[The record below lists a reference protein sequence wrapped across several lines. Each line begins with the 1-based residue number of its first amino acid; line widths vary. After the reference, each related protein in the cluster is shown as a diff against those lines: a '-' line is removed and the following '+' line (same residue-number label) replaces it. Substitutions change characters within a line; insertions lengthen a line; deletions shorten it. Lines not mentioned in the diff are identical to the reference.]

1 MSRDA
6 PGQVSKPLCVYLLGA
21 FRVERGTKTIRFPAR
36 KVESLFAFLALHPEP
51 HPREKLSALLW
62 GDSTD
67 EQARHS
73 LRTAL
78 ASLRKELGDAV
89 LIADRE
95 SVQINPGFSMWV
107 DAREISDFR
116 FQISDWTSQQSEILN
131 LKSEIDLLP
140 DFYDDWILPER
151 ERLRAI
157 FLDALLQLA
166 QAHREKSDYTRA
178 MEIAQKILAHDP
190 ANEKAYQHL
199 IFCLAAT
206 GDRIGALKQ
215 FDACEKKLR
224 DELGV
229 EPSPE
234 TIALRDQIEAAL
246 TGAKSRE
253 AMFTNV
259 PHPLTSFV
267 GREKEKREIREIME
281 KARLIALTGA
291 GGCGKTRLA
300 IQVATELANANRF
313 KNGVWWV
320 ELAPLSDATLVARTV
335 AAVFNLDEAPN
346 TPMLT
351 TLTNYLRAKDLLL
364 ILDNCEHLID
374 ACAQLADALLRACP
388 QLKILA
394 SSREALG
401 ITGETPYKIPSLS
414 LPPPDFR
421 SFPNFGSLLQSEA
434 VQLFVERAHTLA
446 PTFTLSQSNASAI
459 AQICE
464 RLDGIPLAL
473 ELAAARIKTL
483 SVEQIATRL
492 DDRFRLL
499 TGGSRTALP
508 RQQTLRALI
517 DWSYDLL
524 TETERAVLRR
534 LSVFA
539 GGWTLEAAE
548 AIANPKSQNS
558 NSKTASDQ
566 IGDWDLEIGILD
578 MLAHLAD
585 KSLVIAEPRAD
596 ETRYRLMETIRQY
609 ARDRLLESGEV
620 ETIRDRHL
628 DFFIAFAE
636 NIEPKLMGAE
646 QFAWLDRLDSE
657 NDNVR
662 AALEW
667 STSPGRA
674 QKGLQIVGALR
685 LFWDLR
691 AHTNE
696 AYARIQK
703 LLARPE
709 AAEKTLAR
717 ARALFTLAILAE
729 NIESGKAAR
738 PYLEETIELA
748 RACGASGERQLAMGL
763 AELSLVVR
771 VDQPERAQTLEDES
785 LAIAQALGDE
795 WVSATILHYR
805 GHRCLGEVN
814 RPAARHAFETSMTL
828 FRALGDQHWAM
839 VLYRDIA
846 RINFRDGDY
855 ATARRQHEEALQFFR
870 AQKDRLST
878 GSTLIMLGE
887 IARVEQDYPRAK
899 KCYEE
904 ALAIA
909 QDLGTALGHQ
919 LVLGNLGVTL
929 LRLGDVARARKLLTE
944 NLELARQSTRERII
958 SYSLEGMA
966 FVETAEKQF
975 ARAARLFGAAD
986 SFKPPADSA
995 YSPADAAEREYYFAS
1010 ARAQLDEATFRAAQ
1024 AEGHMLTLEQA
1035 VEYALAQ

>member
-1 MSRDA
+1 MPR
-6 PGQVSKPLCVYLLGA
+6 VSPTPSANLVCVHLLGA

-36 KVESLFAFLALHPEP
+36 KVESLFAFLVLHPET
-51 HPREKLSALLW
+51 HTREKLAALLW

-78 ASLRKELGDAV
+78 ATIRKELGDEI

-95 SVQINPGFSMWV
+95 TVQLDPSFPIWIDAKEIERLRDSMSNLSVSQSL
-107 DAREISDFR
+107 ISLY
-116 FQISDWTSQQSEILN
+116 S
-131 LKSEIDLLP
+131 DLLP
-140 DFYDDWILPER
+140 DFFDDWILPER
-151 ERLRAI
+151 ERLRAM
-157 FLDALLQLA
+157 FLDALLQIA
-166 QAHREKSDYTRA
+166 QHHRAQSEYVRA

-199 IFCLAAT
+199 IFCLAAA

-215 FDACEKKLR
+215 YDECEKKLR
-224 DELGV
+224 EELGV
-229 EPSPE
+229 APSPE

-246 TGAKSRE
+246 TGTKSRE
-253 AMFTNV
+253 AMMTNV
-259 PHPLTSFV
+259 PVPLTSFV
-267 GREKEKREIREIME
+267 GREKEIGEIKRLLGDT
-281 KARLIALTGA
+281 RLFTLTGA
-291 GGCGKTRLA
+291 GGAGKTRLA

-320 ELAPLSDATLVARTV
+320 ELAPLADATLVARTV
-335 AAVFNLDEAPN
+335 ASVFNLDEAPN
-346 TPMLT
+346 TPILT

-401 ITGETPYKIPSLS
+401 IVGETPYKIPSLS
-414 LPPPDFR
+414 LPSPDAR
-421 SFPNFGSLLQSEA
+421 GDVNTISQSEA
-434 VQLFVERAHTLA
+434 VQLFVDRAHALA
-446 PTFTLSQSNASAI
+446 PTFALVQTNAATI
-459 AQICE
+459 VQICE

-473 ELAAARIKTL
+473 ELAAARIKML

-524 TETERAVLRR
+524 SEEERIVLRR

-539 GGWTLEAAE
+539 GGWSLEAAE
-548 AIANPKSQNS
+548 FVCAGEQGSRGAEEKISPLLPSPSAPVL
-558 NSKTASDQ
+558 
-566 IGDWDLEIGILD
+566 DL
-578 MLAHLAD
+578 LARLAD
-585 KSLVIAEPRAD
+585 KSLVIVEPRDD

-628 DFFIAFAE
+628 DFFVAFAE

-646 QFAWLDRLDSE
+646 QFAWLDRLDLE
-657 NDNVR
+657 HDNLR
-662 AALEW
+662 AAIDW
-667 STSPGRA
+667 SQSPGRA
-674 QKGLQIVGALR
+674 QKGLRLVGALR
-685 LFWDLR
+685 SYWDLR

-696 AYARIQK
+696 AYTRIQK

-717 ARALFTLAILAE
+717 ARALFTLAVLAE
-729 NIESGKAAR
+729 NVESGKAAR
-738 PYLEETIELA
+738 PYLEETVEIA
-748 RACGASGERQLAMGL
+748 RACGAPGERQLAKSL
-763 AELSLVVR
+763 AELSLVIR
-771 VDQPERAQTLEDES
+771 ADQLERAQALEDES
-785 LAIAQALGDE
+785 WAIAQTTGDE
-795 WVSATILHYR
+795 WMSATILHYR
-805 GHRCLGEVN
+805 GHRFITEGN
-814 RPAARHAFETSMTL
+814 HPAARAAFEASHSL
-828 FRALGDQHWAM
+828 FNKLGDQHWAM
-839 VLYRDIA
+839 VLYRDVA
-846 RINFRDGDY
+846 RVNFRDGDY
-855 ATARRQHEEALQFFR
+855 ATARRQSEEALQFFR

-887 IARVEQDYPRAK
+887 IVRAEQDYPRAK

-904 ALAIA
+904 ALAIV
-909 QDLGTALGHQ
+909 QDMGAS
-919 LVLGNLGVTL
+919 LGNMSMLATLGVTS
-929 LRLGDVARARKLLTE
+929 LRLGDVARARNLLTE
-944 NLELARQSTRERII
+944 NLELARQVARDRTIAYI
-958 SYSLEGMA
+958 LEGFA
-966 FVETAEKQF
+966 FVATAEKQF

-986 SFKPPADSA
+986 ALKPQANNVD
-995 YSPADAAEREYYFAS
+995 SPADVAEREYFFAI
-1010 ARAQLDEATFRAAQ
+1010 ARAQLDEATFSAVH
-1024 AEGHMLTLEQA
+1024 AEGGAMSREQA
-1035 VEYALAQ
+1035 VEYALGTAN